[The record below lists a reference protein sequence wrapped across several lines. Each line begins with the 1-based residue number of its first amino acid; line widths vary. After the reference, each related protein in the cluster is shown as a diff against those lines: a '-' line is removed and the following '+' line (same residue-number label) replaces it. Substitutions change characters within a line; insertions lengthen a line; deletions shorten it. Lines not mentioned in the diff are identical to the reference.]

1 MRVRNSCILL
11 CAALLAAACST
22 TRRLGTDE
30 VLYTG
35 VRKIRIEPDS
45 GVVLSAAAESAVK
58 EPLSVAPNNPLYS
71 PYLRTPL
78 PIGLWAYNYL
88 YTPEG
93 EGDFKY
99 WLYKRLAKQPVLISK
114 VQPGLRTKV
123 AEQVLENYG
132 YFGSQAEELPAL
144 PQARQKGQGLL
155 YAPHRAAVVLLE
167 HLLPAGRGRPAA
179 PDRQH
184 AGDLPAAGRGAVQHG
199 LADARTQAHIAAAAQ
214 QGLLLFPARIHG
226 IPRRHDRRTATGR
239 PAAEPQTE
247 RPGGGPQTLPRGR
260 HHGPPHQHQTR
271 SGRYVPPAGRAG
283 HRPKAD
289 ENTPE
294 DTLPDA
300 LARTRPALHRGRT
313 EPHAD
318 RPQQTGHFPL
328 GQSGRQRRS
337 TRCGAPTRWTWSS
350 TPSSTIRWK
359 RRWRPT

>member
-1 MRVRNSCILL
+1 M
-11 CAALLAAACST
+11 
-22 TRRLGTDE
+22 
-30 VLYTG
+30 
-35 VRKIRIEPDS
+35 
-45 GVVLSAAAESAVK
+45 
-58 EPLSVAPNNPLYS
+58 
-71 PYLRTPL
+71 
-78 PIGLWAYNYL
+78 
-88 YTPEG
+88 
-93 EGDFKY
+93 
-99 WLYKRLAKQPVLISK
+99 
-114 VQPGLRTKV
+114 
-123 AEQVLENYG
+123 
-132 YFGSQAEELPAL
+132 
-144 PQARQKGQGLL
+144 
-155 YAPHRAAVVLLE
+155 VLLE

-199 LADARTQAHIAAAAQ
+199 LADARTQAHITAAAQ

-294 DTLPDA
+294 DTLSDA
-300 LARTRPALHRGRT
+300 LARTRPALHRGRS

-328 GQSGRQRRS
+328 GQSGRHAARLAAGRRHAGRGHRRPVRLSAGSGAGDRRNLQVEQLHRSGYHLQGQQQQPLPGRRGARREAERLVRMADGQQELRGPFVAAQLLRTGAERQPQHSAAAAAVVRNAQAEIPRQHDVPAGRGPDEPPQLLPADRLQRLGGLQFPDFALR
-337 TRCGAPTRWTWSS
+337 
-350 TPSSTIRWK
+350 
-359 RRWRPT
+359 